1 MAVTSRLTHVE
12 PTCVNMKNSKH
23 LNWWLSAPLCEPVPD
38 TYRKEKADSGVWKSW
53 RALWTRWTW
62 RQTQS
67 GPWRDTVNQYV
78 VIVVWLKGH
87 WQPVQSHCLFPQD
100 NKLSV
105 TDREDFIWIHVK
117 SFFWLLPTSRRP
129 PLFFLL
135 FFFFNPISGFF
146 CLFHSEAPSG
156 KKKCSFLSF
165 FFFTN
170 LFQIIYT
177 SESARIQLYCCCN
190 IMQHHPKCH
199 QGVLYFYWFSCIC
212 GNYKNHC
219 HHIKSP
225 ELHNR
230 VRMCYK
236 PQHYAA
242 FFGAFKLMDVWLKLR
257 CCIRF
262 SKLS

>member
-1 MAVTSRLTHVE
+1 M
-12 PTCVNMKNSKH
+12 
-23 LNWWLSAPLCEPVPD
+23 LNLSF
-38 TYRKEKADSGVWKSW
+38 G
-53 RALWTRWTW
+53 
-62 RQTQS
+62 
-67 GPWRDTVNQYV
+67 
-78 VIVVWLKGH
+78 
-87 WQPVQSHCLFPQD
+87 
-100 NKLSV
+100 
-105 TDREDFIWIHVK
+105 
-117 SFFWLLPTSRRP
+117 
-129 PLFFLL
+129 FFLL
-135 FFFFNPISGFF
+135 LGDPPFFFFCFFFLTPFQGSFVCSILSHADYKQKVASVVQIMKPSQAKFVILCKLNRIHSGWKFWT
-146 CLFHSEAPSG
+146 APSG
-156 KKKCSFLSF
+156 KKNVAFFLS
-165 FFFTN
+165 FFTN